1 MCQGAKIVHQ
11 VFSFWH
17 SEENDL
23 IKYSFRRWSV
33 TLFSQVS
40 KRADILDKIPRIEF

>member
-1 MCQGAKIVHQ
+1 MCQGAQIVHQ

-17 SEENDL
+17 FEENDL
-23 IKYSFRRWSV
+23 IKYSFRQRSV

-40 KRADILDKIPRIEF
+40 KRADILDKILRIEF